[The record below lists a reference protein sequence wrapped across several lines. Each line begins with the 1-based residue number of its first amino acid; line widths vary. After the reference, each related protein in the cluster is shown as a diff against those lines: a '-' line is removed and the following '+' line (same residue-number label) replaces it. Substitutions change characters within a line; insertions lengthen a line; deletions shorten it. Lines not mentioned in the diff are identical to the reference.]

1 MTAVSRLRRAA
12 PGRGTPG
19 SRVPERLHPARIRT
33 LWRSPIRGPWLTSV
47 FGAVLLVGIPV
58 EFITGLMSWAAYD
71 PRLAGN
77 DQNPVHG
84 FLSVYLFSWFT
95 RPSWIYRVTQGVHVL
110 FGLVLVPVI
119 LAKLWSVIPR
129 LFEWPPLRSV
139 AQALERI
146 SLLLVVGGAV
156 FEFAT
161 GILNIGYDYVFRF
174 SFYDGHFFG
183 AWLFI
188 TGFVIH
194 AVLKFPAMRAA
205 LRQRRL
211 RDELRTGLAD
221 TRPEEPGPDGTHGPD
236 DTGGSLVPV
245 DPAPATIS
253 RRGALALVGG
263 GSLSVFL
270 LTAGQSIGALRP
282 ISLLSA
288 RTQSYGSG
296 PNAFQVNRTARAAG
310 IRRGD
315 VDGGWQLQVSREG
328 GPEVTLTRAQLL
340 AMEQTTADLPIACVE
355 GWSTQQR
362 WTGVPLRRLAAMV
375 GLEHPTGAVVHSL
388 ERHGAFNRVAL
399 SGAQARTAHTLL
411 ALRVNGADLSLDH
424 GFPAR
429 LIIPAA
435 PGVHNTKWV
444 ERIVFTGER

>member
-1 MTAVSRLRRAA
+1 MTVSERVPSARAA
-12 PGRGTPG
+12 Q
-19 SRVPERLHPARIRT
+19 LHPARIRS
-33 LWRSPIRGPWLTSV
+33 LFRSPIRGPWLTSV

-58 EFITGLMSWAAYD
+58 EFLTGLMSWAAYN

-84 FLSVYLFSWFT
+84 FLSAYLFSWFT
-95 RPSWIYRVTQGVHVL
+95 RPSWIYRVTQGVHVV
-110 FGLVLVPVI
+110 FGLMLVPVV

-129 LFEWPPLRSV
+129 LFEWPPLRSA
-139 AQALERI
+139 AQALERL
-146 SLLLVVGGAV
+146 SLLMVVGGAV
-156 FEFAT
+156 FEFTT
-161 GILNIGYDYVFRF
+161 GILNIDYDYVFRF

-188 TGFVIH
+188 TGFVLH
-194 AVLKFPAMRAA
+194 AALKFPAMRVA
-205 LRQRRL
+205 LRKRRL
-211 RDELRTGLAD
+211 RDELRTGLAA
-221 TRPEEPGPDGTHGPD
+221 TGPEDPGPDGAD
-236 DTGGSLVPV
+236 GSLVPS

-253 RRGALALVGG
+253 RRGVLALVGG
-263 GSLSVFL
+263 GSLSVFF
-270 LTAGQSIGALRP
+270 LTAGQSIRALRP
-282 ISLLSA
+282 VSLLSP

-310 IRRGD
+310 IRSAD
-315 VDGGWQLQVSREG
+315 VGPDWRLEVSRPG
-328 GPEVTLTRAQLL
+328 AAALTLSRADLL

-355 GWSTQQR
+355 GWSTEQR
-362 WTGVPLRRLAAMV
+362 WTGVPLPRLAAMV
-375 GLEHPTGAVVHSL
+375 GLRHPTGAEVYSV

-411 ALRVNGADLSLDH
+411 ALKVNGADLSLDH
-424 GFPAR
+424 GYPAR

-444 ERIVFTGER
+444 ARIVFTGER